1 MVNITVLISVLALAF
16 LAYYK
21 GSRILLTA
29 IVSFYPSSMIYQSI
43 PNKEKFL
50 FLGQNGTGLF
60 YSHVLIFS
68 VVFIIV
74 FLATYRITQNEGLG
88 YGNQRL
94 INAFLIGSSFTVVV
108 IALCF
113 HILPAYNIFQL
124 SNRSITGFWT
134 SNYGYI
140 TALCVP
146 LLAIWRL
153 SRGGGGDVR

>member
-1 MVNITVLISVLALAF
+1 MVNITVLVSILALAF

-29 IVSFYPSSMIYQSI
+29 IISFYPSSMIYQAI
-43 PNKEKFL
+43 PGKEKAL
-50 FLGQNGTGLF
+50 FLGSTGTGLF
-60 YSHVLIFS
+60 YSHALIFG
-68 VVFIIV
+68 VVFIVV
-74 FLATYRITQNEGLG
+74 FLSAYRITQNEGLG
-88 YGNQRL
+88 HGNQRL

-113 HILPAYNIFQL
+113 HILPSYNIFQL
-124 SNRSITGFWT
+124 TNVSVTGFWN
-134 SNYGYI
+134 SNYGYL

-153 SRGGGGDVR
+153 SRGGIDLG